1 MFQNHELRQRA
12 DLAGPGV
19 FLIIG
24 VSPRSIILII
34 KLQTWVLISRLLL
47 LWIIILRLVIL

>member
-12 DLAGPGV
+12 DLAGPGI

-24 VSPRSIILII
+24 IAPRSIILV
-34 KLQTWVLISRLLL
+34 KLQAWVLISRLLL